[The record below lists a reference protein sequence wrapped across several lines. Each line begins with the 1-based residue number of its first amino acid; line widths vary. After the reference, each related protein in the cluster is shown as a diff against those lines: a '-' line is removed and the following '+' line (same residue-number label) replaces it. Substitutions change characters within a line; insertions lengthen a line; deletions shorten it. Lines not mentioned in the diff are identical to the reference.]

1 MTPGEALGDA
11 ERSDLD
17 ALLAAALRMA
27 RQELEH
33 ASAFDPFV
41 LVTDARGALLG
52 ADIDRSQLGR
62 HPESAELVETATTQL
77 RGLAPLVRATAI
89 TLTTRLAKQ
98 RRDAVEVRLDHR
110 EGASLVVILPFTRP
124 RFGGRTEYGETVTYR
139 GNHDIWS

>member
-11 ERSDLD
+11 VRADLD

-27 RQELEH
+27 QQELEH
-33 ASAFDPFV
+33 ASAFEPFV

-62 HPESAELVETATTQL
+62 HPESEELAETAVAQL
-77 RGLAPLVRATAI
+77 RGLSGLVRATAL
-89 TLTTRLAKQ
+89 TLTTRLAKE

-124 RFGGRTEYGETVTYR
+124 RFGGRTEYGDTVTYR
-139 GNHDIWS
+139 GNHDIWP